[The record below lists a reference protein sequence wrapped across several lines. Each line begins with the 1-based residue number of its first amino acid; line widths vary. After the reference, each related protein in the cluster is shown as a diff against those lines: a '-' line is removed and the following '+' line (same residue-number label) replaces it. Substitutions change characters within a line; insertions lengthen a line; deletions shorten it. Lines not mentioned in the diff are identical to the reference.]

1 MSRPVSRPVNNVG
14 SHRKVKPSPIAV
26 YVHWPFCESKCP
38 YCDFNIHV
46 REAVDADAFTAA
58 YLKELDHFAELV
70 SGATCTSIFFGG
82 GTPSLMPA
90 SAVAAIIER
99 ILKRWPAADLPEI
112 TLEANPTSVEASRF
126 RDYRQAG
133 VNRLSVG
140 VQSLRD
146 ESLKMLG
153 RGHDAAEARRAMH
166 LALEIFARVNF
177 DLIYARPGQTTT
189 EWQGELEEVLGY
201 GAGHLSLYQLTI
213 ERGTAFY
220 AAQKRGELVVP
231 DEDTALALYDL
242 TQNVTTR
249 AGLPAY
255 EISNHARAGEEC
267 RHNLKYWN
275 GGAYIGI
282 GPGAHGRF
290 GGFGAAPWLA
300 SSLPRSP
307 ERWLKAVDKAD
318 WGVGDLIRLS
328 SRQRA
333 LEILMM
339 GLRLASGID
348 KARFA
353 AAAGVPVE
361 EILSAAA
368 TARAAESQL
377 LENHQDR
384 IVVTPKGRRVLDRL
398 LVEIVA

>member
-1 MSRPVSRPVNNVG
+1 MSRPVLRPVNNV
-14 SHRKVKPSPIAV
+14 SSRQNVKPSPIAV

-38 YCDFNIHV
+38 YCDFNSHV

-58 YLKELDHFAELV
+58 YLKELDHFGELV
-70 SGATCTSIFFGG
+70 PGATCTSIFFGG
-82 GTPSLMPA
+82 GTPSLMPP

-99 ILKRWPAADLPEI
+99 ILKRWPARDLSEI
-112 TLEANPTSVEASRF
+112 TLEANPSSVEAGRF

-140 VQSLRD
+140 VQSLRN

-153 RGHDAAEARRAMH
+153 RRHDAAEAKRAMH

-177 DLIYARPGQTTT
+177 DLIYARPGQTTAD
-189 EWQGELEEVLGY
+189 WQGELEEVLGY

-220 AAQKRGELVVP
+220 AAQKCGELVVP

-242 TQNVTTR
+242 TQDVTTK

-267 RHNLKYWN
+267 RHNLNYWN

-307 ERWLKAVDKAD
+307 EAWLNTVEKAN
-318 WGVGDLIRLS
+318 WGAGDPTGLS

-339 GLRLASGID
+339 GLRLTGGID

-353 AAAGVPVE
+353 AAAGAPVE
-361 EILSAAA
+361 EILCASA

-398 LVEIVA
+398 LVEIIA

>member
-1 MSRPVSRPVNNVG
+1 M
-14 SHRKVKPSPIAV
+14 
-26 YVHWPFCESKCP
+26 
-38 YCDFNIHV
+38 
-46 REAVDADAFTAA
+46 REAIDTDAFTAA
-58 YLKELDHFAELV
+58 YLKELDHFGERV
-70 SGATCTSIFFGG
+70 PGASCTSIFFGG
-82 GTPSLMPA
+82 GTPSLMPP
-90 SAVAAIIER
+90 SAVAAVIER

-112 TLEANPTSVEASRF
+112 TLEANPSSVEADRF

-146 ESLKMLG
+146 ESLKILG
-153 RGHDAAEARRAMH
+153 RRHDAAEARRAMG
-166 LALEIFARVNF
+166 LALEIFDRVSF
-177 DLIYARPGQTTT
+177 DLIYARPGQATAD
-189 EWQGELEEVLGY
+189 WQAELEEVLGF

-213 ERGTAFY
+213 ERGTAFH
-220 AAQKRGELVVP
+220 AAQKRGEIVVP

-242 TQNVTTR
+242 TQDATAK

-267 RHNLKYWN
+267 RHNLGYWN

-290 GGFGAAPWLA
+290 RGAGEAPWLA
-300 SSLPRSP
+300 RSLARSP
-307 ERWLKAVDKAD
+307 EAWLQAVEKNN
-318 WGVGDLIRLS
+318 WGAGDLTRLS
-328 SRQRA
+328 PRQRA

-339 GLRLASGID
+339 GLRLSGGID
-348 KARFA
+348 KARFT
-353 AAAGVPVE
+353 AAAGAPVE
-361 EILSAAA
+361 EILSASA
-368 TARAAESQL
+368 TARAAESQF